1 MGHVPSDSMSKLA
14 IEVRGLRKSYGQ
26 SVAVDG
32 IDLSVAEGEIFG
44 LLGPNGAGKTS
55 TIEILEGIRARSGG
69 DARVLGLDPTSQ
81 SAALKDRIG
90 VCLQSTN
97 LPDRI
102 RVGEAMRL
110 FSRLYSKGTDP
121 DRLLERVDL
130 ADKKHAFYR
139 TLSGGQKQR
148 LAIALALI
156 NAPSLVF
163 FDEPTTGLDPQVRR
177 EIHALIGE
185 LRGENCT
192 VLLTTHY
199 IEEAERLCGRVA
211 IMDRGRI
218 VAEGSPREIQ
228 ERTLG
233 RALVEARLSAPAPA
247 DAAFPAAFS
256 VERREGER
264 ELLLRTNEP
273 GECVA
278 QLVRWCD
285 GHGMR
290 LDDVS
295 VRRAS
300 LEDAFI
306 ALTGHTLPDAG

>member
-1 MGHVPSDSMSKLA
+1 MTYPA

-26 SVAVDG
+26 NVAVDG
-32 IDLSVAEGEIFG
+32 IDLTVAEGEIFG

-69 DARVLGLDPTSQ
+69 TARVLGLDPTSQ

-90 VCLQSTN
+90 VCLQATN
-97 LPDRI
+97 LPGNL
-102 RVGEAMRL
+102 RVGEALRL

-121 DRLLERVDL
+121 NRLLERVDL
-130 ADKKHAFYR
+130 ADKKNAFYR

-163 FDEPTTGLDPQVRR
+163 FDETDHGTRPAGAAGNPHAHRR
-177 EIHALIGE
+177 TARGE
-185 LRGENCT
+185 LHRAPHHTLHRGGGAA
-192 VLLTTHY
+192 L
-199 IEEAERLCGRVA
+199 RRVA
-211 IMDRGRI
+211 IMDHGHI
-218 VAEGSPREIQ
+218 VAEGAPREIQ

-233 RALVEARLSAPAPA
+233 KAFVEVRLSAPAPA
-247 DAAFPAAFS
+247 EAAFPAAFS
-256 VERREGER
+256 LERRDDGR

-278 QLVRWCD
+278 QVVRWCD
-285 GHGMR
+285 AHGLR
-290 LDDVS
+290 LEDIS
-295 VRRAS
+295 TRRAS

-306 ALTGHTLPDAG
+306 ALTGHRLPDA

>member
-1 MGHVPSDSMSKLA
+1 MSKLA
-14 IEVRGLRKSYGQ
+14 IEVRGLRKSYGGN
-26 SVAVDG
+26 VAVDG

-55 TIEILEGIRARSGG
+55 TVEILEGLRARSGG
-69 DARVLGLDPTSQ
+69 EARVLGLDPTSQ

-90 VCLQSTN
+90 VCLQATN

-110 FSRLYSKGTDP
+110 FSRLYSQGTNP

-163 FDEPTTGLDPQVRR
+163 FDEPTTGLDPRVRR

-185 LRGENCT
+185 LRAENRT

-233 RALVEARLSAPAPA
+233 KALVEARLSATAPA

-256 VERREGER
+256 LERRDDGR

-285 GHGMR
+285 GHGLR
-290 LDDVS
+290 LDDLN

-306 ALTGHTLPDAG
+306 ALTGHAMPDAG

>member
-1 MGHVPSDSMSKLA
+1 MSKLA
-14 IEVRGLRKSYGQ
+14 IEVRGLRKSYGPN
-26 SVAVDG
+26 VAVDG
-32 IDLSVAEGEIFG
+32 IDLAVEEGEIFG

-55 TIEILEGIRARSGG
+55 TVEILEGIRARSGG
-69 DARVLGLDPTSQ
+69 EARVLGLDPTSQ

-90 VCLQSTN
+90 VCLQATN
-97 LPDRI
+97 LPDNI

-110 FSRLYSKGTDP
+110 FSRLYSRTTDA
-121 DRLLERVDL
+121 DRLLARVDL
-130 ADKKHAFYR
+130 ADKKTAFYR

-185 LRGENCT
+185 LRAEKCT

-211 IMDRGRI
+211 IMDRGRV
-218 VAEGSPREIQ
+218 VALGTPREIQ

-233 RALVEARLSAPAPA
+233 KALVEARLDAPAPA
-247 DAAFPAAFS
+247 DASFPAAFS
-256 VERREGER
+256 VDRRGDDGR

-273 GECVA
+273 GDCVA

-285 GHGMR
+285 AHGLR
-290 LDDVS
+290 LEDVS

-306 ALTGHTLPDAG
+306 ALTGRRMPEES

>member
-1 MGHVPSDSMSKLA
+1 MSKLA
-14 IEVRGLRKSYGQ
+14 IEVRGLRKSYG
-26 SVAVDG
+26 SHLAVDG
-32 IDLSVAEGEIFG
+32 IDLAVPEGEVFG

-69 DARVLGLDPTSQ
+69 DALVLGLDPTSQ

-90 VCLQSTN
+90 VCLQDTK
-97 LPDRI
+97 LPNNI

-110 FSRLYSKGTDP
+110 FSRLYSKATPP
-121 DRLLERVDL
+121 DQLLARVDL
-130 ADKKHAFYR
+130 ADKKNAFYR

-177 EIHALIGE
+177 EIHVLINR
-185 LRGENCT
+185 LREENCT

-218 VAEGSPREIQ
+218 IAQGSPREIQ
-228 ERTLG
+228 ENTLG
-233 RALVEARLSAPAPA
+233 KALVEARFDAPAPA
-247 DAAFPAAFS
+247 AETIIPAAFS
-256 VERREGER
+256 AERHADGR
-264 ELLLRTNEP
+264 ELLLRTNDP
-273 GECVA
+273 GECVS
-278 QLVRWCD
+278 QVVRWCD
-285 GHGMR
+285 GHGLR
-290 LDDVS
+290 LVDIG

-306 ALTGHTLPDAG
+306 ALTGRALPES

>member
-1 MGHVPSDSMSKLA
+1 MSKLA
-14 IEVRGLRKSYGQ
+14 IQVRGLRKAYG
-26 SVAVDG
+26 SNIAVDG
-32 IDLSVAEGEIFG
+32 IDLSVTEGEVFG

-69 DARVLGLDPTSQ
+69 DALVLGLDPTRQ
-81 SAALKDRIG
+81 SVALKDRIG
-90 VCLQSTN
+90 VCLQDTN
-97 LPDRI
+97 LPSNI

-110 FSRLYSKGTDP
+110 FSRLYSRVADP
-121 DRLLERVDL
+121 DKLLARVDL
-130 ADKKHAFYR
+130 ADKKNAFYR

-148 LAIALALI
+148 LAIALALV

-177 EIHALIGE
+177 EIHTLIGE
-185 LRGENCT
+185 LRAENCT

-199 IEEAERLCGRVA
+199 IEEAGRLCGRVA

-218 VAEGSPREIQ
+218 VAQGTPRAIQ
-228 ERTLG
+228 EETLG
-233 RALVEARLSAPAPA
+233 KALVEVRLSEPASS
-247 DAAFPAAFS
+247 DATAFPVAFS
-256 VERREGER
+256 VERRDGGR

-278 QLVRWCD
+278 QIVRWCD
-285 GHGMR
+285 GNGLR
-290 LDDVS
+290 LADIN

-306 ALTGHTLPDAG
+306 ALTGHLLSASQ

>member
-1 MGHVPSDSMSKLA
+1 MPGLA
-14 IEVRGLRKSYGQ
+14 IEVRGLRKSYGPH
-26 SVAVDG
+26 VAVDG
-32 IDLSVAEGEIFG
+32 IDLAVPEGEVFG

-55 TIEILEGIRARSGG
+55 TVEILEGIRARSGG
-69 DARVLGLDPTSQ
+69 EARVLGLDPTSQ

-110 FSRLYSKGTDP
+110 FSRLYSKGTPP
-121 DRLLERVDL
+121 DKLLARVDL
-130 ADKKHAFYR
+130 ADKKQAFYR

-148 LAIALALI
+148 LAIALALV

-177 EIHALIGE
+177 EIHTLIGE
-185 LRGENCT
+185 LRAESCT

-233 RALVEARLSAPAPA
+233 KALVEARLSAPAPA

-256 VERREGER
+256 VERADDGRT
-264 ELLLRTNEP
+264 LSLRTNDP
-273 GECVA
+273 GGCVA
-278 QLVRWCD
+278 QLVRWSD
-285 GHGMR
+285 GHGLR
-290 LDDVS
+290 LEDIA

-306 ALTGHTLPDAG
+306 ALTGHRLPEA

>member
-1 MGHVPSDSMSKLA
+1 MSDLA
-14 IEVRGLRKSYGQ
+14 IEVRGLRKSYGANL
-26 SVAVDG
+26 AVDG
-32 IDLSVAEGEIFG
+32 IDLAVPVGEVFG

-55 TIEILEGIRARSGG
+55 TIEILEGIRPRSGG
-69 DARVLGLDPTSQ
+69 EARVLGLDPTTQ

-90 VCLQSTN
+90 VCLQDTN
-97 LPDRI
+97 LPSNV

-110 FSRLYSKGTDP
+110 FSRLYSRVTDP
-121 DRLLERVDL
+121 DKLLARVGL
-130 ADKKHAFYR
+130 ADKKQSFYR

-148 LAIALALI
+148 LAIALALV

-185 LRGENCT
+185 LRAENRT

-211 IMDRGRI
+211 IMDRGRV
-218 VAEGSPREIQ
+218 VAQGTPREIQ
-228 ERTLG
+228 ENTLG
-233 RALVEARLSAPAPA
+233 KALVEVRLSAPASGA
-247 DAAFPAAFS
+247 EAAFPAAFN
-256 VERREGER
+256 VERRDDGR
-264 ELLLRTNEP
+264 EWILRTNAP

-278 QLVRWCD
+278 QVVRWCD
-285 GHGMR
+285 SHG
-290 LDDVS
+290 LALEDIA

-306 ALTGHTLPDAG
+306 ALTGHAIPES

>member
-1 MGHVPSDSMSKLA
+1 MSKLA
-14 IEVRGLRKSYGQ
+14 IEVRGLRKSYGTN
-26 SVAVDG
+26 VAVDG
-32 IDLSVAEGEIFG
+32 IDLSVAEGEVFG

-69 DARVLGLDPTSQ
+69 EALVLGLDPTGQ

-90 VCLQSTN
+90 VCLQDTN
-97 LPDRI
+97 LPASI
-102 RVGEAMRL
+102 RVGEALRL
-110 FSRLYSKGTDP
+110 FSRLYSRVTDA
-121 DRLLERVDL
+121 DKLLARVDL
-130 ADKKHAFYR
+130 ADKKNAFYR

-177 EIHALIGE
+177 EIHTLIGE
-185 LRGENCT
+185 LRAENCT

-218 VAEGSPREIQ
+218 VAQGTPREIQ
-228 ERTLG
+228 ENTLG
-233 RALVEARLSAPAPA
+233 KALVEVRLGEPGPAA
-247 DAAFPAAFS
+247 ETAFPAAFS
-256 VERREGER
+256 VERREDGR
-264 ELLLRTNEP
+264 ALSLRTNDP

-285 GHGMR
+285 THSLR
-290 LDDVS
+290 LVDIA

-306 ALTGHTLPDAG
+306 ALTGRSMPES

>member
-1 MGHVPSDSMSKLA
+1 MSKLA
-14 IEVRGLRKSYGQ
+14 IEVRGLRKSYGAH
-26 SVAVDG
+26 VAVDG
-32 IDLSVAEGEIFG
+32 IDLAVPEGEVFG

-81 SAALKDRIG
+81 SATLKDRIG
-90 VCLQSTN
+90 VCLQDTN
-97 LPDRI
+97 LPGSI

-110 FSRLYSKGTDP
+110 FSRLYSTGTSP
-121 DRLLERVDL
+121 DELLARVDL
-130 ADKKHAFYR
+130 ADKKNAFYR

-177 EIHALIGE
+177 EIHALIGQ
-185 LRGENCT
+185 LRAERRT

-218 VAEGSPREIQ
+218 VAQGTPREIQ
-228 ERTLG
+228 EQTLG
-233 RALVEARLSAPAPA
+233 KALVEARLDAPAPA
-247 DAAFPAAFS
+247 AETAFPAAFS
-256 VERREGER
+256 VERRDDGR
-264 ELLLRTNEP
+264 ELVLRTNDP
-273 GECVA
+273 GECVT
-278 QLVRWCD
+278 QVVRWCD
-285 GHGMR
+285 GHGLR
-290 LDDVS
+290 LADIA

-306 ALTGHTLPDAG
+306 ALTGHALPPS

>member
-1 MGHVPSDSMSKLA
+1 MPKLA
-14 IEVRGLRKSYGQ
+14 VEVRGLQKSYGENH
-26 SVAVDG
+26 AVRG
-32 IDLSVAEGEIFG
+32 IDLAIAEGEIFG
-44 LLGPNGAGKTS
+44 LLGPNGAGKTT

-69 DARVLGLDPTSQ
+69 EALVLGLDPTCQ
-81 SAALKDRIG
+81 ANALKDRIG
-90 VCLQSTN
+90 VCLQNTN

-110 FSRLYSKGTDP
+110 FARLYSQSADIDP
-121 DRLLERVDL
+121 LLERVDL
-130 ADKKHAFYR
+130 ASKKNAFYR

-156 NAPSLVF
+156 NKPRLIF

-177 EIHALIGE
+177 EIHALIEE
-185 LRGENCT
+185 LRADACT

-211 IMDRGRI
+211 IMTDGRI
-218 VAEGSPREIQ
+218 AAEGRPREIQ

-233 RALVEARLSAPAPA
+233 KALVEVRFSAPVPEAVT
-247 DAAFPAAFS
+247 FPAAFS
-256 VERREGER
+256 CERRRDGR
-264 ELLLRTNEP
+264 ELSLRTNDP
-273 GECVA
+273 GTCVSE
-278 QLVRWCD
+278 LVRWAD
-285 GHGMR
+285 AQSTP
-290 LDDVS
+290 LEDVT

-306 ALTGHTLPDAG
+306 ALTGRALPQEG

>member
-1 MGHVPSDSMSKLA
+1 MSDLA

-26 SVAVDG
+26 HVAVDG
-32 IDLSVAEGEIFG
+32 IDLAVAEGEIFG

-69 DARVLGLDPTSQ
+69 EARVLGLDPTSQ

-110 FSRLYSKGTDP
+110 FSRLYSKGTSP

-130 ADKKHAFYR
+130 ADKKQAFYR

-177 EIHALIGE
+177 EIHTLIGE
-185 LRGENCT
+185 LRAEKCT

-211 IMDRGRI
+211 IMDHGRV
-218 VAEGSPREIQ
+218 VAEGTPREIQ

-233 RALVEARLSAPAPA
+233 KALVEVRLSAPAPA

-256 VERREGER
+256 TERVADGR
-264 ELLLRTNEP
+264 ELRLRTNDP
-273 GECVA
+273 GDCVA
-278 QLVRWCD
+278 QVVRWSD
-285 GHGMR
+285 GHGLR
-290 LDDVS
+290 LDDIA

-306 ALTGHTLPDAG
+306 SLTGQRLPEA

>member
-1 MGHVPSDSMSKLA
+1 MSSLA
-14 IEVRGLRKSYGQ
+14 IEVHGLRKTYGQ
-26 SVAVDG
+26 NVAVDG
-32 IDLSVAEGEIFG
+32 IDISVAPGEIFG

-55 TIEILEGIRARSGG
+55 TVEILEGIRARSGG
-69 DARVLGLDPTSQ
+69 EARVLGLDPTSQ

-97 LPDRI
+97 LPDNI

-110 FSRLYSKGTDP
+110 FSRLYSRGTSP

-177 EIHALIGE
+177 EIHTLIGE
-185 LRGENCT
+185 LRAENCT

-218 VAEGSPREIQ
+218 VSEGTPRQIQ

-233 RALVEARLSAPAPA
+233 KAFVEVRFSAPAPA

-256 VERREGER
+256 LERDDEGR
-264 ELLLRTNEP
+264 VLRLRTNDP

-278 QLVRWCD
+278 QVVRWSD
-285 GHGMR
+285 AHGLH
-290 LDDVS
+290 LDDIA

-306 ALTGHTLPDAG
+306 ALIGRPLPKA